1 MRQEPRWKHRF
12 ESFERAFRL
21 LTEGLEKDELN
32 DLETAGLTRMFGIT
46 FELAWKTLSDRLEH
60 DDINVVAT
68 PRQVIR
74 HAFGV
79 GMIDDVQTWLN
90 MLEDRSKMSHECD
103 LEDFRVLETNIR
115 DSHWVMLERFRNQ
128 FATDSHA
135 KSTMKAEKTLVIA
148 DKTLAM
154 MQDVF
159 AQYPDLQK
167 VTLFGSRA
175 IGDATERSDIDLVTH
190 GSKTDSLSRG
200 SNWTSKNCQ
209 SRRSAKCKP
218 TNESKPNRLSDIS
231 TRMAS
236 WSTTEIPPRKMRQ
249 PASVPKRN
257 PRFDLA
263 QLHGRA
269 ITNLCKCY
277 R

>member
-1 MRQEPRWKHRF
+1 MRQEPRWKYRF

-32 DLETAGLTRMFGIT
+32 DLETAGLTRTFGIT
-46 FELAWKTLSDRLEH
+46 FELAWKTLSDRLKH
-60 DDINVVAT
+60 DGINVVAT
-68 PRQVIR
+68 PRQVVR
-74 HAFGV
+74 HAFGA

-103 LEDFRVLETNIR
+103 LEDFRALETNIR

-128 FATDSHA
+128 FATDSQA

-154 MQDVF
+154 MREVF
-159 AQYPDLQK
+159 AQYPDLHK

-190 GSKTDSLSRG
+190 GIEDRLAVARIELDLEELPIPQICEVQAYERIKAESLKRHIDRDG
-200 SNWTSKNCQ
+200 IVVYDRDTAKKNETA
-209 SRRSAKCKP
+209 RFGA
-218 TNESKPNRLSDIS
+218 E
-231 TRMAS
+231 
-236 WSTTEIPPRKMRQ
+236 TE
-249 PASVPKRN
+249 PA
-257 PRFDLA
+257 FDLA
-263 QLHGRA
+263 
-269 ITNLCKCY
+269 
-277 R
+277 

>member
-12 ESFERAFRL
+12 ESFERAFCS
-21 LTEGLEKDELN
+21 LTQSLDKDGLN
-32 DLETAGLTRMFGIT
+32 DLETAGLVRMFGIT
-46 FELAWKTLSDRLEH
+46 FELAWKTLSDRLK
-60 DDINVVAT
+60 DDGINVVAT

-74 HAFGV
+74 RALREGLIND
-79 GMIDDVQTWLN
+79 GQTWIG
-90 MLEDRSKMSHECD
+90 MLEDRRKMSHECD

-115 DSHWVMLERFRNQ
+115 DSHWFILERFRNQ

-148 DKTLAM
+148 DEILAM

-190 GSKTDSLSRG
+190 GMQD
-200 SNWTSKNCQ
+200 
-209 SRRSAKCKP
+209 
-218 TNESKPNRLSDIS
+218 
-231 TRMAS
+231 
-236 WSTTEIPPRKMRQ
+236 
-249 PASVPKRN
+249 
-257 PRFDLA
+257 
-263 QLHGRA
+263 GRA
-269 ITNLCKCY
+269 VARIGLDLEDLPIPQVCEIQRYERIKAESLKRHIDRDGIVVYDRDTARIHETARLGTETEPAF
-277 R
+277 

>member
-32 DLETAGLTRMFGIT
+32 DLETAGLTRMFGVT
-46 FELAWKTLSDRLEH
+46 FELAWKTLNDRLEH

-68 PRQVIR
+68 PRQVIC
-74 HAFGV
+74 HAFGA

-90 MLEDRSKMSHECD
+90 MLEDRNKMSHECD

-148 DKTLAM
+148 DATLAM

-190 GSKTDSLSRG
+190 GMQD
-200 SNWTSKNCQ
+200 
-209 SRRSAKCKP
+209 
-218 TNESKPNRLSDIS
+218 
-231 TRMAS
+231 
-236 WSTTEIPPRKMRQ
+236 
-249 PASVPKRN
+249 
-257 PRFDLA
+257 
-263 QLHGRA
+263 GRA
-269 ITNLCKCY
+269 VARIGLDLEDLPIPQICEVQAYERIKVESLKRHIDRDGIVVYDRDTAKKNETARLGTETEPAF
-277 R
+277 